1 MRIVPTY
8 SIAIAGHHCEA
19 GQLIEVADSIA
30 AQLIAERQATRA
42 PADAAAPVVETA
54 AVAPVVETAAAA
66 AKAPRKL
73 KA

>member
-1 MRIVPTY
+1 MRISPIH
-8 SIAIAGHHCEA
+8 SILIAGRHCEA
-19 GQLIEVADSIA
+19 GHPIEVADAIA
-30 AQLIAERQATRA
+30 LVLIAERQAIRA
-42 PADAAAPVVETA
+42 PADAAARVVETA

>member
-1 MRIVPTY
+1 MRIIPAH

-19 GQLIEVADSIA
+19 GQPIEVPDAIA
-30 AQLIAERQATRA
+30 LVLIAERQAIRA
-42 PADAAAPVVETA
+42 PADAAARVVETA

>member
-1 MRIVPTY
+1 MKIIPTH
-8 SIAIAGHHCEA
+8 SIAIAGQHCEA
-19 GQLIEVADSIA
+19 GRPVEVADAVA

-42 PADAAAPVVETA
+42 PADATAPAVETA
-54 AVAPVVETAAAA
+54 AVAPVVETAAAT